1 MIVYE
6 GEKDMK
12 KEYVRPMMVGERFA
26 PDEYVAACGDTEYGM
41 YKFKCDAPAGSLYY
55 YKQNGDAQLLGYS
68 YHPCGNTHEAAVS
81 SEFPDGFVDYN
92 NNGTQDEGEAV
103 VVWIERNRWGWVT
116 NAHATTNINRDSWE
130 VSKS

>member
-41 YKFKCDAPAGSLYY
+41 YRFECDAPAGTLYY
-55 YKQNGDAQLLGYS
+55 YNRIGTATRLGS
-68 YHPCGNTHEAAVS
+68 YKPCGEKHDAAVS

-92 NNGTQDEGEAV
+92 KNGREDEGEAV
-103 VVWIERNRWGWVT
+103 IVWIERDRWGRLKD
-116 NAHATTNINRDSWE
+116 AHATTNINRDSWE